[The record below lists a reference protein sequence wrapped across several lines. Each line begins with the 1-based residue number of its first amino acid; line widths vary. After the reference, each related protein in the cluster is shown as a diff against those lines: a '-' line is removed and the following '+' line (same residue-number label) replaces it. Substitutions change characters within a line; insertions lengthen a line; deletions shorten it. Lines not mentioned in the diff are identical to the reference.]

1 MWGETDNTALNMRAE
16 DQVIVLGRQFGCGGR
31 EIGKALAERLGVPYY
46 DKELLRSAA
55 RRSGFDEDIFSRT
68 DECRPGL
75 KGVVMGL
82 WSSPADGQ
90 YSVSAMS
97 REGLYRAQSAV
108 IADVAHAGP
117 CVIVGRTADYVL
129 RDMASMASIFLHAPV
144 AYRAEKIVQ
153 RGECDNTDA
162 AVELARRRDSMRE
175 QYYNYFTGRRWGYAD
190 NYHLCIDSSS
200 MTTAETVQLMIHYL
214 EHRSVAS
221 GQGH

>member
-1 MWGETDNTALNMRAE
+1 MWGETDNTVLNMRAE

-31 EIGKALAERLGVPYY
+31 EIGKALAERLAVQYY

-55 RRSGFDEDIFSRT
+55 RRSEFDEEIFSRT

-75 KGVVMGL
+75 KGVLMGL
-82 WSSPADGQ
+82 WSSLADGQ

-108 IADVAHAGP
+108 ISDVAHAGP

-129 RDMASMASIFLHAPV
+129 RDMPRMASIFLHAPI
-144 AYRAEKIVQ
+144 AFRAAKIVQ
-153 RGECDNTDA
+153 RGDCDNADDA
-162 AVELARRRDSMRE
+162 MELARRRDSMRE

-200 MTTAETVQLMIHYL
+200 MTTDEIVGTMIHYL
-214 EHRSVAS
+214 EHRSAAPE
-221 GQGH
+221 QGH